1 MDHSKQ
7 EIFDLIQELESVL
20 LQLDKGGYS
29 LPAIK
34 VEEGILAL
42 NQLAEKANDSEKH
55 S

>member
-7 EIFDLIQELESVL
+7 EIFDLIQKLENVL

-42 NQLAEKANDSEKH
+42 KQLTETAKDTEL
-55 S
+55 